1 MFKDAED
8 LIRHMELRHWLEKED
23 LEFKSGMGWSELRPK
38 LVKTALAMAN
48 LQGGGYIIIGVK
60 KNVDGDAHG
69 MDPMPQSVS
78 DTYSPD
84 DVSEYLNA
92 HADPDIDVEVVQ
104 FEHGG
109 KHVVAI
115 QVHEFKDVPVICK
128 KGIDGHARRGTV
140 YCRSA
145 KPETVP
151 ANAGIMRKIIEM
163 AVDKGIKNQIKRVES
178 YGEPLARGD
187 PFSEEAEE
195 EMKAKAQLVMSAIKE
210 RGYWEVEIRP
220 AAYRRDRHT
229 LDSLRRALAE
239 SQVRHRGWPY
249 PRVAGNGGST
259 YNMARC
265 VESWTRW
272 GEFAEVFRFYRSGR
286 FVHHVGMVE
295 DRHSNIAEP
304 GMAWSTGLEA
314 SAPTHRFLRAESALY
329 YLTEMYLFA
338 SNLARRGILGP
349 EAHIGMS
356 LYGQAGRILAFDGR
370 MFTLGGEGTSRTPV
384 IRLGSGHVTANRLRD
399 EHDAMAVKDGL
410 KLAETY
416 NVPADGL
423 EDAMRGWQADF
434 YRRKF

>member
-1 MFKDAED
+1 MFKDIED
-8 LIRHMELRHWLEKED
+8 LIRHLELRHWLEKED
-23 LEFKSGMGWSELRPK
+23 LEFKSGVGWSELRPK
-38 LVKTALAMAN
+38 IVKTALAMAN

-60 KNVDGDAHG
+60 KNGDSKAHC
-69 MDPMPQSVS
+69 MDPMPKSVS

-84 DVSEYLNA
+84 DVSEWLNA
-92 HADPDIDVEVVQ
+92 HADPDIDVEVVR
-104 FEHGG
+104 FEHDGR
-109 KHVVAI
+109 HVVAI
-115 QVHEFKDVPVICK
+115 QVHEFKAIPVICK
-128 KGIDGHARRGTV
+128 KRIDGHAKRGTV

-151 ANAGIMRKIIEM
+151 ANARIMREIIEM
-163 AVDKGIKNQIKRVES
+163 AVDKGITRQIKRVES
-178 YGEPLARGD
+178 YDGPLARGD
-187 PFSEEAEE
+187 SFSEEAGEGMGPE
-195 EMKAKAQLVMSAIKE
+195 AQRVMSAIKE

-220 AAYRRDRHT
+220 AAYLRDRHT
-229 LDSLRRALAE
+229 LTSLRRALAE

-304 GMAWSTGLEA
+304 GMAWSTELEA
-314 SAPTHRFLRAESALY
+314 PAPTHRFLRAESALY

-349 EAHIGMS
+349 KAHIGMS
-356 LYGQAGRILAFDGR
+356 LYGQAGRILTFDGQDR
-370 MFTLGGEGTSRTPV
+370 LGGEGTSRTQV
-384 IRLGSGHVTANRLRD
+384 IRLGSDRVTADRLRD

-423 EDAMRGWQADF
+423 EEAMKGWQADF